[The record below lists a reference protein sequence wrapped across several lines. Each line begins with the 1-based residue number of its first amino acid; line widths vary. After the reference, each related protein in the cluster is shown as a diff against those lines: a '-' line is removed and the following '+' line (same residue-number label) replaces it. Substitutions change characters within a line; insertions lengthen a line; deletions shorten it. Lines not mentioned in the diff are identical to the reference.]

1 MKQAMI
7 VGLLIADRIKE
18 SGRTQNILSKY
29 AHLIRSRMGFHEVT
43 SEVCSRVGIIMLQL
57 TGQPSEWKK
66 MLDEL
71 KAVGGLEVKTMS
83 FEL

>member
-43 SEVCSRVGIIMLQL
+43 SEVCSRVGIITLQL
-57 TGQPSEWKK
+57 TGQPSEWER